1 MGDFTA
7 TSSAFAPGGEIPL
20 EYTARG
26 ADRSPGFQLC
36 NVAHS
41 TQSLAITLDDAD
53 HPLFKNFNHWLIWN
67 LPVQTTIPAGIPKGE
82 TVPALAGAV
91 QGLAYGRHCYKGPK
105 PPLHSSHKYCFTFYV
120 LDCPLALTAGSRKR
134 ALLAAMQGHVLQ
146 TATLCGTYQT
156 PRGAR

>member
-1 MGDFTA
+1 MSNFTV
-7 TSSAFAPGGEIPL
+7 TSSAFLPGGKIPTD
-20 EYTARG
+20 YTARG
-26 ADRSPGFQLC
+26 ADRSPGFQLR
-36 NVAHS
+36 NIAAGA
-41 TQSLAITLDDAD
+41 QSLAITMDDAD
-53 HPLFKNFNHWLIWN
+53 HPLIKNFNHWLIWN
-67 LPVQTTIPAGIPKGE
+67 LPVQNIIPEGVPKGE

-105 PPLHSSHKYCFTFYV
+105 PPLHSNHQYCFTFYV
-120 LDCPLALTAGSRKR
+120 LDCPLSLPANSRKR

>member
-1 MGDFTA
+1 M
-7 TSSAFAPGGEIPL
+7 
-20 EYTARG
+20 
-26 ADRSPGFQLC
+26 
-36 NVAHS
+36 
-41 TQSLAITLDDAD
+41 
-53 HPLFKNFNHWLIWN
+53 
-67 LPVQTTIPAGIPKGE
+67 
-82 TVPALAGAV
+82 PALAEAV